1 VQFTTANIIPFY
13 QYDNLDLFLD
23 KNKNNKINVLQYLF
37 KKNKKKVLLTHI
49 FVLIYIRTQ
58 GERSEIL

>member
-1 VQFTTANIIPFY
+1 VQFTTANITPFY

-37 KKNKKKVLLTHI
+37 KKNKKK
-49 FVLIYIRTQ
+49 
-58 GERSEIL
+58 